1 MGIGLYLKP
10 VNKDGRSLIYLRAKK
25 GDKIFRKSL
34 SITVKPSDWIS
45 RNYQVKGTAINSIVL
60 NKKLIEITNNMN
72 LVWSS
77 FEGGIYNWDEL
88 CRMLAGGSPEEG
100 VLGFLEDVL
109 RPRMKFTTYC
119 SYKYSYRALLKAL
132 AVDSLSFKQLNY
144 DSIDKAVMV
153 WKNEEKSPSTIET
166 YIKHLGVIINEASDR
181 GIVNYKF
188 EKKKKWRAKKY
199 TKVIESVESPEQL
212 LNSIKNVK
220 DIYDFQTFAFWLLMF
235 CMRGLYPTD
244 LVKMYKNEL
253 SVDKIKPLEFYDPNK
268 KRYVQH
274 KRSKTGEKMDILY
287 SCSPTEE
294 IIGALQISIS
304 ITHLNRS
311 ERYPDVFPKDWHPLI
326 LFEYPDE
333 LHKNVWD
340 VYIKRSKKVV
350 GFPFKV
356 ARKTFE
362 SYAKYLKIPAEER
375 YRLLGHQDK
384 TIKSNYQNWEWDKLM
399 DQVDEAH
406 IKVLEEFQV
415 KKIWYQLRKRGKEIG
430 LNEAIVNNGML
441 VGNPRNREPL
451 ILY

>member
-45 RNYQVKGTAINSIVL
+45 RNYQVKGTAINSIIL
-60 NKKLIEITNNMN
+60 NRKLTEITSNMN

-100 VLGFLEDVL
+100 ILGFLEDVL
-109 RPRMKFTTYC
+109 RPRIKFTTYSSYFY
-119 SYKYSYRALLKAL
+119 SYKALLKAL
-132 AVDSLSFKQLNY
+132 DQDSLSFKELNY

-153 WKNEEKSPSTIET
+153 WKNQDKSPSTIET
-166 YIKHLGVIINEASDR
+166 YIKHLGVIINEANER

-235 CMRGLYPTD
+235 CMRGLYPAD

-253 SVDKIKPLEFYDPNK
+253 SVDKIKPKVYEYEF
-268 KRYVQH
+268 
-274 KRSKTGEKMDILY
+274 
-287 SCSPTEE
+287 
-294 IIGALQISIS
+294 
-304 ITHLNRS
+304 
-311 ERYPDVFPKDWHPLI
+311 
-326 LFEYPDE
+326 
-333 LHKNVWD
+333 
-340 VYIKRSKKVV
+340 
-350 GFPFKV
+350 
-356 ARKTFE
+356 
-362 SYAKYLKIPAEER
+362 LK
-375 YRLLGHQDK
+375 G
-384 TIKSNYQNWEWDKLM
+384 
-399 DQVDEAH
+399 
-406 IKVLEEFQV
+406 
-415 KKIWYQLRKRGKEIG
+415 
-430 LNEAIVNNGML
+430 
-441 VGNPRNREPL
+441 
-451 ILY
+451 